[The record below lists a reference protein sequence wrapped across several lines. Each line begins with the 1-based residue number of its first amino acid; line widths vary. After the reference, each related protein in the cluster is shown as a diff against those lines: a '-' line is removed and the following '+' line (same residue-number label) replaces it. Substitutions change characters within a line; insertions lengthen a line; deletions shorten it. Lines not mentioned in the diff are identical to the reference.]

1 MPQWVDDAFAEYA
14 KRMPRSQAVEL
25 TTIATAARKGGLT
38 RQRLQQQEADKIN
51 SKIKPGSYTLALD
64 EKGKQWTTQEW
75 ASHYRRWQQQYPR
88 LNFIIGGPDGLS
100 PELLRQADEK
110 IALGRMTLPHGL
122 ARVVLME
129 QLYRAWSVV
138 EGHPYHRQ

>member
-1 MPQWVDDAFAEYA
+1 MPKWVDDAFAEYA
-14 KRMPRSQAVEL
+14 KRMPRGQSVEL
-25 TTIATAARKGGLT
+25 TTIATAARKSGQT
-38 RQRLQQQEADKIN
+38 RQRLQQQEADKIGG
-51 SKIKPGSYTLALD
+51 KIKPGSYNLALD

-75 ASHYRRWQQQYPR
+75 ASHYRRWLQQYPQ

-100 PELLRQADEK
+100 PELLQQADEK
-110 IALGRMTLPHGL
+110 IALGKMTLPHGL

-138 EGHPYHRQ
+138 EGHPYHRE